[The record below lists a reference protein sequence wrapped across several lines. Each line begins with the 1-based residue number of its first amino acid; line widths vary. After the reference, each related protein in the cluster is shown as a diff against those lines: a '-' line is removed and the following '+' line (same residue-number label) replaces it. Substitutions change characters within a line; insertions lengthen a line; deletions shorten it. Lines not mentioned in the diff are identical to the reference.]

1 MPGSVPPSWPRA
13 PCPALW
19 LIHDIGGGLCT
30 LAMAVPCP
38 PLYPT
43 LPCEDHVPRGT
54 AEPCCPEK
62 GAVPVPGVSAPP
74 PATLMG
80 FPAGGG
86 AGFPWKPSHP
96 PAPTPAGPGN
106 AAGGPLPAAPPPLPW
121 GSPSPGR
128 PSRHPPAA
136 GCGRGSAPGLSGRP
150 GSLGAACETPLAGAA
165 GDLPRE
171 GGPCPSPPGTGR
183 GVGVPQ
189 SQAGHQDAWL
199 GPCCMV
205 GDVDTQSWHCCT
217 PHCRPHSRAPLQTPP
232 QTPTADPSADRHRR
246 PHHRPHCRPPPQT
259 SLQTP
264 VQTPRQTPMKALL
277 QTPLPTSLQTPQ
289 QTHYSPYGS
298 PQYSP
303 RMGPKPHPQDSAGG
317 GVRTARGWA
326 AQSSLTLLG

>member
-1 MPGSVPPSWPRA
+1 MSRHCQGKLNKLHVTTGKHEPVSNEVLAHPPCCLAAFPWGGGRPCTPLLVPCPMPGSVPPSWPRA

-106 AAGGPLPAAPPPLPW
+106 AAGGPLPAAPPPSVGVTEPGPPIPTPA
-121 GSPSPGR
+121 GSGLR
-128 PSRHPPAA
+128 PRLCAGAQRAA
-136 GCGRGSAPGLSGRP
+136 GLIRGS
-150 GSLGAACETPLAGAA
+150 
-165 GDLPRE
+165 
-171 GGPCPSPPGTGR
+171 
-183 GVGVPQ
+183 V
-189 SQAGHQDAWL
+189 
-199 GPCCMV
+199 
-205 GDVDTQSWHCCT
+205 
-217 PHCRPHSRAPLQTPP
+217 
-232 QTPTADPSADRHRR
+232 
-246 PHHRPHCRPPPQT
+246 
-259 SLQTP
+259 
-264 VQTPRQTPMKALL
+264 
-277 QTPLPTSLQTPQ
+277 
-289 QTHYSPYGS
+289 
-298 PQYSP
+298 
-303 RMGPKPHPQDSAGG
+303 
-317 GVRTARGWA
+317 
-326 AQSSLTLLG
+326 